1 MKQTFQ
7 CNRHW
12 VQKAGDEILKELRK
26 AITISAN
33 HCNNEL
39 ETIRR
44 SQEKLK
50 TSLAKTKAELKA
62 LNSRMNNTEERIS
75 DLEDIIMETRQS
87 KEQRESQ
94 ILLKMKTM

>member
-1 MKQTFQ
+1 MKQNFQ

-26 AITISAN
+26 AITISAH
-33 HCNNEL
+33 HCKNEL

-62 LNSRMNNTEERIS
+62 MNSRMNNTEEW
-75 DLEDIIMETRQS
+75 IIQK
-87 KEQRESQ
+87 KE
-94 ILLKMKTM
+94 

>member
-50 TSLAKTKAELKA
+50 TSLTKTKAELKA
-62 LNSRMNNTEERIS
+62 MNSRMNNTEERIS